1 MKTSTLLKLAL
12 VCSLVPLAWLDL
24 HADDTSPS
32 DTITAANTN
41 LSFSVVT
48 PPKDAGWL
56 QRFTLGSGDVLNFAL
71 YNAPDTTRSDVI
83 IGPDGRIN
91 FLQARDI
98 MAAGLTIDELREKL
112 TKELSKYYRDS
123 HVIITPSAFRSKK
136 YFVLGAVAN
145 KGVYPFDHP
154 LTIIEAVARAGG
166 LETGMFE
173 GRAMDMADL
182 SHSFLVRDDRRVP
195 VDFEKLF
202 QEGDLSQNIALQPG
216 DYLYFASASANE
228 IYVLGSVASPG
239 LQIYTPTATVI
250 SAVMGR
256 GGFAREA
263 FRRRVLVV
271 RGSFNHP
278 QTFVVDTAAI
288 LSGRAKDFRLQP
300 KDIVYVNARPWQTA
314 EDLLNTAAT
323 AFFQSALVTW
333 TGIHAGPLITS
344 PIIK

>member
-1 MKTSTLLKLAL
+1 
-12 VCSLVPLAWLDL
+12 
-24 HADDTSPS
+24 
-32 DTITAANTN
+32 
-41 LSFSVVT
+41 
-48 PPKDAGWL
+48 
-56 QRFTLGSGDVLNFAL
+56 L
-71 YNAPDTTRSDVI
+71 YNAPDTARLNVI
-83 IGPDGRIN
+83 VGPDGRIN
-91 FLQARDI
+91 YLQAHDV
-98 MAAGLTIDELREKL
+98 MAAGLTIDELRARL
-112 TKELSKYYRDS
+112 TKDLSKYYRDS

-145 KGVYPFDHP
+145 KGVYRFDHP

-166 LETGMFE
+166 LQTGLFE
-173 GRAMDMADL
+173 GHAMEMADL
-182 SHSFLVRDDRRVP
+182 SHSFLVRDDKRVP

-202 QEGDLSQNIALQPG
+202 QEGDLSQNIALRPG

-228 IYVLGSVASPG
+228 IYVLGYVARPG

-263 FRRRVLVV
+263 YQRRVLVV

-278 QTFVVDTAAI
+278 ETFVVDTAAI
-288 LSGRAKDFRLQP
+288 LAGRAKDFKLQP
-300 KDIVYVNARPWQTA
+300 KDIVYVSDRPWQSA
-314 EDLLNTAAT
+314 VDLLNTAAT

-333 TGIHAGPLITS
+333 TGIHAGPLIHS